1 MRNFECAGG
10 DGNRYKYKVDLM
22 RMLNL
27 RPVGRSTGT
36 VFHQEMLAEMR
47 LGATDTV
54 YGTWARDG

>member
-1 MRNFECAGG
+1 
-10 DGNRYKYKVDLM
+10 M